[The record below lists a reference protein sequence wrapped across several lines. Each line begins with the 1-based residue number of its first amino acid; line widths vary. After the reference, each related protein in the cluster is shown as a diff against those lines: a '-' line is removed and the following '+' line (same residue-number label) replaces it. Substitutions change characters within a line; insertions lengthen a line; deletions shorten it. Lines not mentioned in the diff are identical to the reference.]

1 MPRTPREVARALL
14 PTAASAAVREA
25 RGILGRQP
33 KIDPSGWTTGE
44 LAAYLDAGR
53 SRLVPPRRAGHVAV
67 RLTNSLDGTLPVE
80 AVVLARAVADAAPP
94 VGQEIGSALQQILER
109 YLPDT
114 LLAFRNSGSVAATP
128 QGHRLIVE
136 QLRLLHQVTR
146 DVTRA
151 QAEHDDRELRV
162 QEAFLHARFDRP
174 RNGLDL
180 PPVSDPPAVGA
191 PPGAGMPSGLAH
203 HSPDLARGPGG
214 SAGTPNAPT
223 APRPG
228 TAAAGAHHRLTE
240 DSWPTAVLPPAD
252 PKLGITG
259 RLALPTG
266 LAVTMGAVFERH
278 TGAIGFVTA
287 TSKRWQAR
295 RRQRGF
301 GSAQVD
307 VQVVLPPRVRR
318 FAVIA
323 SARPTGPAA
332 EIVLFLSTRPQS
344 TAECPSTLVRRSG
357 ATTTVIAS
365 GHLTGEGLVVRNESI
380 IYPTLRAACDGFDYR
395 RVTWL
400 SDDTPAV

>member
-14 PTAASAAVREA
+14 PTSASVAVREA
-25 RGILGRQP
+25 RGILGRRP

-44 LAAYLDAGR
+44 LAAYLSGGR
-53 SRLVPPRRAGHVAV
+53 SRLVPPRRAGHEAV

-80 AVVLARAVADAAPP
+80 AVLLARAVADAAPP

-136 QLRLLHQVTR
+136 QMRLLHQVTR
-146 DVTRA
+146 DVARA

-180 PPVSDPPAVGA
+180 PLAGDPRP
-191 PPGAGMPSGLAH
+191 AGMPPPAAPSAP
-203 HSPDLARGPGG
+203 SPAAPSAPSPAAPHLG
-214 SAGTPNAPT
+214 SNPPMGV
-223 APRPG
+223 
-228 TAAAGAHHRLTE
+228 GAHHRLTE
-240 DSWPTAVLPPAD
+240 ESGPTALLPPAD
-252 PKLGITG
+252 PKLGISG

-278 TGAIGFVTA
+278 TGAVGFVTA
-287 TSKRWQAR
+287 TSRRWQAR

-307 VQVVLPPRVRR
+307 VQVILPPRIRR

-332 EIVLFLSTRPQS
+332 EVVLFLGTRADS

-365 GHLTGEGLVVRNESI
+365 GHLTGEGLVVRNESMV
-380 IYPTLRAACDGFDYR
+380 YPTLRAACDGFDYR